1 MSIMR
6 SEERMLGRYIQNS
19 NFNHIINYQST
30 FIKFK
35 YHQRANI
42 LLIPRIRKLLNI
54 MEYFFVAMIMVCVSA
69 PMTNGMA
76 ALAFDL
82 RRTAWSAVAAQYA
95 LDPYLLYAIALVESN
110 QDTEGGIAPS
120 PYAMATGERSY
131 YPKDRNEA
139 AQILRTVLASGQN
152 VAVGMMQISVKDHK
166 GRVTDPQDLLDPF
179 QNLRF
184 GASVLD
190 EGLRTSHPELAVR
203 IGRYNAWQR
212 DDVARA
218 YGQKV
223 LIVCER
229 LLGLARSSGARVRW
243 SMCEGAERPPSN
255 RKVTRR

>member
-1 MSIMR
+1 
-6 SEERMLGRYIQNS
+6 MLGRCIQIA
-19 NFNHIINYQST
+19 NFNRTINYQSA
-30 FIKFK
+30 FSK
-35 YHQRANI
+35 YKHHFVGNI
-42 LLIPRIRKLLNI
+42 LLEHMSKKTLKV
-54 MEYFFVAMIMVCVSA
+54 MKHAFVAMIVFSVSV
-69 PMTNGMA
+69 PMTNSVA
-76 ALAFDL
+76 ASAFDL

-139 AQILRTVLASGQN
+139 AQILRSVLASGQN

-166 GRVTDPQDLLDPF
+166 GRVNDPQDLLDPF

-218 YGQKV
+218 YGRKV
-223 LIVCER
+223 LVVCGR

-255 RKVTRR
+255 RKDTRL